1 MLFQGKGASMG
12 IVKVVLIH
20 TKAAEEVPSR
30 LIEEMGVPH
39 DIHMAHLVK
48 EFFGDN
54 CLVCN
59 WQGAQ
64 VHSPVSIPELCER

>member
-1 MLFQGKGASMG
+1 
-12 IVKVVLIH
+12 
-20 TKAAEEVPSR
+20 
-30 LIEEMGVPH
+30 
-39 DIHMAHLVK
+39 MAHLVK
-48 EFFGDN
+48 EFFGNN